1 MNKDVME
8 KYLPKSKR
16 VRMLVLM
23 AIDVCAVCL
32 ASFFGLFIRF
42 DMNVK
47 SIPAEYTQAAEHYL
61 PLYVIGTLVVF
72 LLFKLYAT
80 MWSAAGARE
89 ALYIAAACAVSSGIQ
104 IVGMMFLEHKVP
116 RSYYLISFASL
127 TVMEVLIRLSYRIV
141 TALFGTRFLRKPPR
155 RAPATA

>member
-1 MNKDVME
+1 
-8 KYLPKSKR
+8 
-16 VRMLVLM
+16 MLVLM
-23 AIDVCAVCL
+23 AIDVCVVCL

-47 SIPAEYTQAAEHYL
+47 SIPAEYTQAASIIC
-61 PLYVIGTLVVF
+61 LYVIGTLVVF

-89 ALYIAAACAVSSGIQ
+89 ALYIAVACAVSSGIQ

-116 RSYYLISFASL
+116 RSYYLISFC
-127 TVMEVLIRLSYRIV
+127 IPDR
-141 TALFGTRFLRKPPR
+141 
-155 RAPATA
+155 

>member
-104 IVGMMFLEHKVP
+104 IVGMMFL
-116 RSYYLISFASL
+116 
-127 TVMEVLIRLSYRIV
+127 
-141 TALFGTRFLRKPPR
+141 
-155 RAPATA
+155 

>member
-1 MNKDVME
+1 ME

-61 PLYVIGTLVVF
+61 PLYVIGTLFVF

-80 MWSAAGARE
+80 MWSAAGRPRGVVYCRG
-89 ALYIAAACAVSSGIQ
+89 LRRIIRDSDCWNDVSG
-104 IVGMMFLEHKVP
+104 
-116 RSYYLISFASL
+116 A
-127 TVMEVLIRLSYRIV
+127 
-141 TALFGTRFLRKPPR
+141 
-155 RAPATA
+155 

>member
-61 PLYVIGTLVVF
+61 PLYVIGTLFVF

-80 MWSAAGARE
+80 MWSARQPARRCILSRP
-89 ALYIAAACAVSSGIQ
+89 APYHQGFRL
-104 IVGMMFLEHKVP
+104 LE
-116 RSYYLISFASL
+116 
-127 TVMEVLIRLSYRIV
+127 
-141 TALFGTRFLRKPPR
+141 
-155 RAPATA
+155 

>member
-61 PLYVIGTLVVF
+61 PLYVIGTLFVF
-72 LLFKLYAT
+72 LLFKLYKKIPKVRVTGISLAEGKK
-80 MWSAAGARE
+80 S
-89 ALYIAAACAVSSGIQ
+89 AVSVS
-104 IVGMMFLEHKVP
+104 H
-116 RSYYLISFASL
+116 
-127 TVMEVLIRLSYRIV
+127 
-141 TALFGTRFLRKPPR
+141 
-155 RAPATA
+155 

>member
-47 SIPAEYTQAAEHYL
+47 SIPAEYTQAAE
-61 PLYVIGTLVVF
+61 
-72 LLFKLYAT
+72 
-80 MWSAAGARE
+80 
-89 ALYIAAACAVSSGIQ
+89 
-104 IVGMMFLEHKVP
+104 
-116 RSYYLISFASL
+116 
-127 TVMEVLIRLSYRIV
+127 
-141 TALFGTRFLRKPPR
+141 
-155 RAPATA
+155 